1 MTKSNRIDE
10 IFSVKQLRKSWTRA
24 RDISEQLHETD
35 IVQPDY
41 RNMMSVFDRLSDII
55 GRRFSKDQGEVL
67 DLILGELKDL
77 LQKRFP
83 KTKET
88 ETVENDPAVLDT
100 AIGETLN
107 QIEDLVEAFELGNRK

>member
-1 MTKSNRIDE
+1 MTNSDRIDE
-10 IFSVKQLRKSWTRA
+10 IFSVRQLRKSWTRA
-24 RDISEQLHETD
+24 RDISELPSETE

-55 GRRFSKDQGEVL
+55 NRRFSKDQGEVL

-88 ETVENDPAVLDT
+88 ETVENDPAVLDA

>member
-10 IFSVKQLRKSWTRA
+10 IFSVTQLRKSWARA
-24 RDISEQLHETD
+24 RDISEPPHETD

-41 RNMMSVFDRLSDII
+41 QKMMSVFNRLSEMID
-55 GRRFSKDQGEVL
+55 RRFSKDQGEAMG
-67 DLILGELKDL
+67 LILGELKDL
-77 LQKRFP
+77 LLKRFP

-100 AIGETLN
+100 AIGEALN
-107 QIEDLVEAFELGNRK
+107 QIEDLVEAFELRNKK